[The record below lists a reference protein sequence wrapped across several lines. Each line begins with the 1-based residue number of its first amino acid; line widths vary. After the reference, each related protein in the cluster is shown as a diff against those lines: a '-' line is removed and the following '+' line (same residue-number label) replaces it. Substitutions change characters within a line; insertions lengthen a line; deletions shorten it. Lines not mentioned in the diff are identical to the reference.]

1 MGYYKLFGLEKEPF
15 STSPDPYFFYHSLNH
30 ETVLK
35 RLEINI
41 RLRRGLNLIFGD
53 VGIGKTTLCRILAQS
68 FEQEPNFIFHIV
80 LDPSFKTEY
89 QFLSNLVRIFKIQPN
104 FNSTLDYKEAIE
116 RFLFN
121 AGVQENKTIVL
132 LIDEGQKTTLENLE
146 LLRTLLNYETNDYKL
161 LQLILMSQVEL
172 IPRLKRVRNFIDRAC
187 FKYTINPLDERETN
201 ELIEFRLR
209 QAGYAAKRSLFSEG
223 AIKLIYEYT
232 MGYPRKIAMLC
243 HDALRETAM
252 QEKTLIEAADIE
264 KLMSS
269 NKIVDTSVEVGFSAG

>member
-1 MGYYKLFGLEKEPF
+1 MSYYKLFGLEKEPF
-15 STSPDPYFFYHSLNH
+15 STSPDPYFFYGSLSH

-53 VGIGKTTLCRILAQS
+53 VGTGKTTLCRILAQS
-68 FEQEPNFIFHIV
+68 FEKESNFIFHIV
-80 LDPSFKTEY
+80 LDPSFKSEY
-89 QFLSNLVRIFKIQPN
+89 QFLSSLIRIFKIEPH

-116 RFLFN
+116 RFLFKM
-121 AGVQENKTIVL
+121 GVEENKTIVL
-132 LIDEGQKTTLENLE
+132 LIDEGQKITLENLE

-161 LQLILMSQVEL
+161 LQLILMAQIEL

-187 FKYTINPLDERETN
+187 FKYTINPLDEKETR

-209 QAGYAAKRSLFSEG
+209 QAGYLAKRPLFNDG
-223 AIKLIYEYT
+223 AIRLIYEYT

-243 HDALRETAM
+243 HDALQNIAM
-252 QEKTLIEAADIE
+252 QEKTSIEASDIE
-264 KLMSS
+264 NIMNSPNLA
-269 NKIVDTSVEVGFSAG
+269 KI